1 MEINDDKLEWIC
13 PNCGAVI
20 PLKRLQDY
28 KIASH
33 WNRLCKKCKKQKQ
46 SKKIRRH
53 RWAQR
58 SGHGKNK
65 RERGHAPKR
74 KRRLR
79 VPHHSYKR
87 IPYRRR
93 YEGDCRFDNR
103 REKVFYAKIQGQRR
117 VHCARIFSRRKGRSG
132 KIQDAV

>member
-46 SKKIRRH
+46 SKKIEKICKCGNH
-53 RWAQR
+53 FFW
-58 SGHGKNK
+58 NK
-65 RERGHAPKR
+65 KTNILS
-74 KRRLR
+74 RL
-79 VPHHSYKR
+79 
-87 IPYRRR
+87 
-93 YEGDCRFDNR
+93 F
-103 REKVFYAKIQGQRR
+103 A
-117 VHCARIFSRRKGRSG
+117 
-132 KIQDAV
+132 